1 VGSKSEAR
9 KVRKTAKKARDAE
22 KAKAL
27 VTRVP
32 TEEPKAFL
40 SAEGQ
45 EAHPI
50 FCFRFAE
57 HRGAAPA
64 SFDPTPDQAEE
75 IFDFLCEMGRLSW
88 GEIETQTTG
97 TKNRHRKHH
106 EQPIDSLTSP
116 EAKGAIAQE
125 ALDETFG
132 DSIFRF
138 RLQGEQRLWGFRND
152 STFHV
157 MWWDPN
163 HDIYATEP
171 A

>member
-1 VGSKSEAR
+1 VGSKREAR
-9 KVRKTAKKARDAE
+9 RARKAAKKARDAE

-32 TEEPKAFL
+32 IEEPKAFL

-50 FCFRFAE
+50 FCFRLAE
-57 HRGAAPA
+57 HRADAPA
-64 SFDPTPDQAEE
+64 CFDPTPDQAEE
-75 IFDFLCEMGRLSW
+75 VFDFLCEMARLSW
-88 GEIETQTTG
+88 GQIENQTTG
-97 TKNRHRKHH
+97 SKNRHKKHH
-106 EQPIDSLTSP
+106 DQPIDSLTSQQ
-116 EAKGAIAQE
+116 AKDAIARD

-138 RLQGEQRLWGFRND
+138 RLQGERRLWGFRND

-163 HDIYATEP
+163 HDIYEAEP
-171 A
+171 G